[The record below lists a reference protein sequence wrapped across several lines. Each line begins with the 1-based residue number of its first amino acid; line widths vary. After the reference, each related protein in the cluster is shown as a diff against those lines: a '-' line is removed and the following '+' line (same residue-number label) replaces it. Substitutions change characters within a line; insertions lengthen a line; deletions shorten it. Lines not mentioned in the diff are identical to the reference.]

1 MLRRNTPFGL
11 FTLLL
16 LTACATGGSGN
27 EEEARG
33 SRNRIVRAEL
43 QEIPVTTALEAVRQ
57 LRPNWLR
64 QRGEA
69 SLSAFGAGGI
79 RVVIDSAPQGELE
92 TLETIRTDQIEEMRF
107 LNQSEASVRYGTNF
121 AYGAIEVITRRGR

>member
-1 MLRRNTPFGL
+1 MSTRRN
-11 FTLLL
+11 L
-16 LTACATGGSGN
+16 LTLAVLLTLAACATGGGT
-27 EEEARG
+27 EEQDRG

-43 QEIPVTTALEAVRQ
+43 QEIPVTTAFEAVRQ

-69 SLSAFGAGGI
+69 SISAFGSGGI

-92 TLETIRTDQIEEMRF
+92 VLETIRTDQIEEMRF

-121 AYGAIEVITRRGR
+121 GYGAIEIVTRKGR